1 MLLKGLRGPRHSQGS
16 LCDPKSAQGQCCP
29 SPRQPCSG
37 AAVPLSRSRG
47 PLIGLEGQAVA
58 PQTEILCS
66 AQKAPLCV
74 RPAET
79 LAPGGRW
86 GGGCPQSLLLSL
98 VLKHLEQAGPG
109 LFAGPVG
116 AAGETGWHPARPAP
130 LRVPTALCAAAHA
143 VLAVWQGGPLPPAH
157 PPR

>member
-1 MLLKGLRGPRHSQGS
+1 MLPFPQAALQWGSRAPELVQGATYRAGRPSRCPTDGDPLLCPESPPLCPSCRDPGPRGS
-16 LCDPKSAQGQCCP
+16 
-29 SPRQPCSG
+29 
-37 AAVPLSRSRG
+37 V
-47 PLIGLEGQAVA
+47 
-58 PQTEILCS
+58 
-66 AQKAPLCV
+66 
-74 RPAET
+74 
-79 LAPGGRW
+79 

-130 LRVPTALCAAAHA
+130 LHVPTALCAAAHA